1 MKVRRLFD
9 ASYIVARLG
18 CALLLAATAAVAQA
32 PPPVKGI
39 TPPAAQPGEIALK
52 TSTPSSA
59 TRPESGVQLVDEPVV
74 LVAQN
79 VLTPTFTP
87 LLPALDKATGAAVI
101 IATGGGFLML
111 SMESEAWALARWLQ
125 SKGIAAFVLKCRLE
139 PAEPGAAGLLHSLT
153 TLTNGVGG
161 PEFKP
166 TLVNGMQLATED
178 AREAMRSMN
187 IASRLRSLDCALVQG
202 ATDTL
207 HLVLALR
214 IASAHLSLNSAWR
227 SLQVARGFVPSR
239 EVEI

>member
-32 PPPVKGI
+32 PPPVKI

-125 SKGIAAFVLKCRLE
+125 QRELLRL
-139 PAEPGAAGLLHSLT
+139 
-153 TLTNGVGG
+153 
-161 PEFKP
+161 
-166 TLVNGMQLATED
+166 
-178 AREAMRSMN
+178 
-187 IASRLRSLDCALVQG
+187 C
-202 ATDTL
+202 
-207 HLVLALR
+207 
-214 IASAHLSLNSAWR
+214 
-227 SLQVARGFVPSR
+227 
-239 EVEI
+239 

>member
-1 MKVRRLFD
+1 M
-9 ASYIVARLG
+9 
-18 CALLLAATAAVAQA
+18 
-32 PPPVKGI
+32 
-39 TPPAAQPGEIALK
+39 
-52 TSTPSSA
+52 
-59 TRPESGVQLVDEPVV
+59 
-74 LVAQN
+74 
-79 VLTPTFTP
+79 
-87 LLPALDKATGAAVI
+87 
-101 IATGGGFLML
+101 
-111 SMESEAWALARWLQ
+111 
-125 SKGIAAFVLKCRLE
+125 LKCRLE